1 MILRGDVNFAPYL
14 IIGRARQID
23 ATRLGDSLQSRRYV
37 DAIAHEVS
45 IVLHDDVAEVDAD
58 AELDALVWRHAG
70 TALSQAPLYFD
81 RRTHRI
87 HHRRELGQEAIPGVL
102 DDASAMLGD

>member
-1 MILRGDVNFAPYL
+1 MILRGDINFATYL
-14 IIGRARQID
+14 IIGRARQIN
-23 ATRLGDSLQSRRYV
+23 TTGLGDSLQSRRHI

-45 IVLHDDVAEVDAD
+45 IVLHDDVAEIDAD
-58 AELDALVWRHAG
+58 AELDALVRRHSG

-87 HHRRELGQEAIPGVL
+87 HNRREFDQEAIPGSL
-102 DDASAMLGD
+102 DDAPAMLGD